1 MFYFDCKSTKNIPN
15 KHNKCLFFCKFQQKI
30 VPLQQKSLDMR
41 KIHDDYDKI
50 WEISPVWDL
59 LSPDQKDYI
68 EECSEIKKYRKN
80 EIIHQE
86 GDEPSY
92 VMVVVSG
99 TVRLSKEGVGQR
111 VQIIR
116 LLNRHDSF
124 GYRSVVAGDQHSSCA
139 TAIEPTVVY
148 RIERDAFLEVIRENN
163 SFCYGVLELMSK
175 DLAISE
181 SRTVNLT
188 QKHIRGRLA
197 ETLITLKH
205 TYGLDEDGVTIAMY
219 MAREDLANMSNMT
232 TSNAIRTL
240 SQFASEGI
248 ISLDG
253 RKIKLLDE
261 QELTRISRLG

>member
-1 MFYFDCKSTKNIPN
+1 MQKN
-15 KHNKCLFFCKFQQKI
+15 L
-30 VPLQQKSLDMR
+30 VDMR
-41 KIHDDYDKI
+41 KIHDEMDKI
-50 WEISPVWDL
+50 WELSPVWDL
-59 LSPDQKDYI
+59 LSPDQKMYI
-68 EECSEIKKYRKN
+68 EEHSELKRFRKN
-80 EIIHQE
+80 EVIHQE
-86 GDEPSY
+86 DDEPDY
-92 VMVVVSG
+92 VMVIASG
-99 TVRLSKEGVGQR
+99 TIRLTKEGVGQR

-116 LLNRHDSF
+116 LLNRRDSF
-124 GYRSVVAGDQHSSCA
+124 GYRSAVAGDRHSSCA
-139 TAIEPTVVY
+139 TAIESTMVY
-148 RIERDAFLEVIRENN
+148 RVDRYAFLDVIKQNN
-163 SFCYGVLELMSK
+163 AFCFGVLELMSN

-197 ETLITLKH
+197 ESLLTLKD

-248 ISLDG
+248 VSLDG

>member
-1 MFYFDCKSTKNIPN
+1 MQKN
-15 KHNKCLFFCKFQQKI
+15 L
-30 VPLQQKSLDMR
+30 VDMR
-41 KIHDDYDKI
+41 KIHDEMDKI
-50 WEISPVWDL
+50 WELSPVWDL
-59 LSPDQKDYI
+59 LSPDQKMYI
-68 EECSEIKKYRKN
+68 EEHSELKRFRKN
-80 EIIHQE
+80 EVIHQE
-86 GDEPSY
+86 DDEPDY
-92 VMVVVSG
+92 VMVIASG
-99 TVRLSKEGVGQR
+99 TIRLTKEGVGQR

-116 LLNRHDSF
+116 LLNRRDSF
-124 GYRSVVAGDQHSSCA
+124 GYRSAVAGDRHSSCA
-139 TAIEPTVVY
+139 TAIEPTMVY
-148 RIERDAFLEVIRENN
+148 RVDRFAFLDVIKQNN
-163 SFCYGVLELMSK
+163 AFCFGVLELMSN

-197 ETLITLKH
+197 ESLLTLKD

-248 ISLDG
+248 VSLDG

>member
-1 MFYFDCKSTKNIPN
+1 M
-15 KHNKCLFFCKFQQKI
+15 
-30 VPLQQKSLDMR
+30 
-41 KIHDDYDKI
+41 
-50 WEISPVWDL
+50 
-59 LSPDQKDYI
+59 
-68 EECSEIKKYRKN
+68 
-80 EIIHQE
+80 
-86 GDEPSY
+86 
-92 VMVVVSG
+92 
-99 TVRLSKEGVGQR
+99 
-111 VQIIR
+111 
-116 LLNRHDSF
+116 
-124 GYRSVVAGDQHSSCA
+124 
-139 TAIEPTVVY
+139 VY
-148 RIERDAFLEVIRENN
+148 RVERLAFLEVIKMNN
-163 SFCYGVLELMSK
+163 EFCFGVLELMSN

-197 ETLITLKH
+197 ETLLTLKH

-261 QELTRISRLG
+261 GELMRISRLG